1 MWRLRKSASGLP
13 RSWSRAKRLALRVSL
28 GLKERTLGGSGEG
41 HLSTLNLSPKGVI
54 SRHDLDMFVP
64 LVCASPYCL
73 GQEQILG
80 AEDYRVTGERI
91 RYATFYNFWGGS
103 RISPKAFRTRLR
115 EDLTTLLDLL
125 AADRRAVSVD

>member
-1 MWRLRKSASGLP
+1 M
-13 RSWSRAKRLALRVSL
+13 
-28 GLKERTLGGSGEG
+28 
-41 HLSTLNLSPKGVI
+41 NLSPKGVI

-80 AEDYRVTGERI
+80 AEDYRVTGDRI
-91 RYATFYNFWGGS
+91 RTTPRSTTFGGS

-125 AADRRAVSVD
+125 AKGAINPPIAARFPLTEASAAMVLAESRTVQGKVFLIP